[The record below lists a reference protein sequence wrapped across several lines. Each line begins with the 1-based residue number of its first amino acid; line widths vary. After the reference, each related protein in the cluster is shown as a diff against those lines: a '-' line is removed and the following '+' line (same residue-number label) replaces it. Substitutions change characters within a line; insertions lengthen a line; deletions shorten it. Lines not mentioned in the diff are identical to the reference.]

1 MAKVCRVVV
10 VEREVWSAIR
20 GAETCQPLFGQLA
33 LLPSHCSTLVGMGIT
48 CCCSSIAPRTSDEI
62 ACQICES
69 DIWHAEITS
78 DR

>member
-1 MAKVCRVVV
+1 MAKVCRA
-10 VEREVWSAIR
+10 VERGVIHGPWCRDVSATVW
-20 GAETCQPLFGQLA
+20 QLA

-48 CCCSSIAPRTSDEI
+48 CCCSSIAPRSSDEI